1 MKLLNHK
8 KYSIYNAFPSISN
21 WICDGLKKRTQL
33 IQWAQE
39 KEERFIIEDDYDS
52 EFRYFGKPIPAIQGL
67 YSRGEKVI
75 YISTFSKSIFPSCRV
90 AYMVLPYSIMKNIIL
105 KITLKATLYLF
116 ICKTLLQRLYL
127 PVVLKGI

>member
-1 MKLLNHK
+1 M
-8 KYSIYNAFPSISN
+8 
-21 WICDGLKKRTQL
+21 DLKKRTQL

-116 ICKTLLQRLYL
+116 ICKILLQCLYL
-127 PVVLKGI
+127 PVVLKDI

>member
-1 MKLLNHK
+1 MNKLKLKQKWRKLDEVIKSQKNIVYITPSHQ
-8 KYSIYNAFPSISN
+8 FPTGYVM
-21 WICDGLKKRTQL
+21 DLKKRTEL

-75 YISTFSKSIFPSCRV
+75 YISTFSKKSLFFLAGRV
-90 AYMVLPYSIMKNIIL
+90 AWCYPIL
-105 KITLKATLYLF
+105 
-116 ICKTLLQRLYL
+116 
-127 PVVLKGI
+127 

>member
-1 MKLLNHK
+1 MG
-8 KYSIYNAFPSISN
+8 S
-21 WICDGLKKRTQL
+21 R
-33 IQWAQE
+33 

-90 AYMVLPYSIMKNIIL
+90 AYMVLPFSIMKNITP
-105 KITLKATLYLF
+105 KITLKVILYQF
-116 ICKTLLQRLYL
+116 ICKTLATFISTGSFERHLNKMRGFI
-127 PVVLKGI
+127 VEN